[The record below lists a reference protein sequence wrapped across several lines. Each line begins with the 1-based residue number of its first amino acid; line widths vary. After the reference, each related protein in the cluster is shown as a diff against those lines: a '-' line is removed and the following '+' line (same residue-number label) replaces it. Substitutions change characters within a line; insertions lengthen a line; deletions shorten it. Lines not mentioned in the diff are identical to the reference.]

1 MTVRLEAVGVTL
13 LTKLPEGLP
22 VNVSKTSNSILL
34 GKALVLSKSTAD
46 IDLFRLYEPEFE
58 NLNLWDTPWASF
70 NKNGVKSILYES
82 VDFSTISKPNNTDLA
97 KASSTALF
105 SNSLDELDIYLKL
118 GWINKILLP
127 LLVK

>member
-58 NLNLWDTPWASF
+58 NLNL
-70 NKNGVKSILYES
+70 
-82 VDFSTISKPNNTDLA
+82 
-97 KASSTALF
+97 
-105 SNSLDELDIYLKL
+105 
-118 GWINKILLP
+118 
-127 LLVK
+127 